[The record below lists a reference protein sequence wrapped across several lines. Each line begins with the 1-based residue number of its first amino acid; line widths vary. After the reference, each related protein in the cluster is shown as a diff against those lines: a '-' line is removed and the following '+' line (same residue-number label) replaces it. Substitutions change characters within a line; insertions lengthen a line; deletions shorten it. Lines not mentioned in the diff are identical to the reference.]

1 MGLAG
6 KWRGSLACLAVL
18 AALVSV
24 APAIAGQPGE
34 GPLKV
39 FILSGQS
46 NMEGHAAANTLAYLG
61 EDPKYGKL
69 LEKVQNKDGS
79 FVVRDDVWVCY
90 PNRPEERVPGAGD
103 GRGNLQPGFGAWRGD
118 KVCMKECN
126 VGKSFGPELGFGI
139 VMGDHLKN
147 QVLLIKIAWGGKS
160 LVKDFRPPSS
170 GGEVGPFYTQLV
182 EGVQDTLKNLKTLF
196 PAYDEA
202 KGYELAGLLWFQGW
216 NDLVNPKAVAEYEP
230 NLANLIKDLRK
241 ALNAP
246 NLPAVIGELGV
257 GGPEAKGNMLAM
269 RTAQQAAAE
278 RPEFQGTVRFVKTAL
293 YWDFEAEKMANENVW
308 KGPDK
313 AKFYRIASERGYHYL
328 GSGKIMFLMGHAFGE
343 GMIELLKK

>member
-1 MGLAG
+1 MGAAR
-6 KWRGSLACLAVL
+6 KWIGGVAVVAALACAQ
-18 AALVSV
+18 ATA
-24 APAIAGQPGE
+24 AGQAAE
-34 GPLKV
+34 GQLKV

-46 NMEGHAAANTLAYLG
+46 NMEGHAAANTLDYLG
-61 EDPKYGKL
+61 EDPTYGKL
-69 LEKVQNKDGS
+69 LEKVKNKDGS
-79 FVVRDDVWVCY
+79 FVVRNDVWVCY
-90 PNRPEERVPGAGD
+90 QNRSEDRAGD
-103 GRGNLQPGFGAWRGD
+103 LQPGFGAWRGD

-139 VMGDHLKN
+139 VMGDYFKE
-147 QVLLIKIAWGGKS
+147 QVLLIKIAWGGRS
-160 LVKDFRPPSS
+160 IYKDFRPPSS
-170 GGEVGPFYTQLV
+170 GGEVGASYTKLV

-202 KGYELAGLLWFQGW
+202 KGYELAGFLWFQGW
-216 NDLVNPKAVAEYEP
+216 NDMINPKAVAEYEQ

-241 ALNAP
+241 ALNVP

-257 GGPEAKGNMLAM
+257 GGPEAKGNMLAF
-269 RTAQQAAAE
+269 RKAQEATAE
-278 RPEFQGTVRFVKTAL
+278 RPELKGTVRFVKTSQF
-293 YWDFEAEKMANENVW
+293 WDFEAEKMCNADVW

-328 GSGKIMFLMGHAFGE
+328 GSGKIVFLMGHAFGE